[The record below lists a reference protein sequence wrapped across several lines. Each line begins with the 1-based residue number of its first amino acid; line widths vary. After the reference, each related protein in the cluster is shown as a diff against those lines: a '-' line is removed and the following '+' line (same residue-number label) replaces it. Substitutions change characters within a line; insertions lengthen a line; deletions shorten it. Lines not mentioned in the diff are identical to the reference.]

1 MWQQMKRDRQTTSV
15 WRRSG
20 SSTGSAQSD
29 QTAVSH
35 DAASTPVARQR
46 PLFRQ
51 EVLEFQQHNRQW
63 GRVVPLQPLS
73 TRLMVWCSAAAALGV
88 IAFLF
93 FAQYARKETA
103 AGYLAPASGTARV
116 FAPQAGTISAVYVG
130 QGDSV
135 EQGQPLLAVVT
146 SQVAT
151 SGEDVN
157 TTILNTLQQ
166 QKLALT
172 RQIAEE
178 VHRTA
183 FERQRLTAQVQEHE
197 SVLGEL
203 DAQMAVQRQRINI
216 LNKMVDAGA
225 QLRVKGLVSEVDQ
238 RHREEALLEQQQALI
253 QLAQQT
259 TARKGQLSEVRFNLE
274 QLPFTQGEK
283 MQALRNQL
291 SAAEERSAEVNGRS
305 AYIVRA
311 PIGGRISLLQAS
323 PGQTADPRRLQLQI
337 VPTTSPLQAQLF
349 IPVRAIG
356 FVEVGQDVRIL
367 FDAFPY
373 QRFGTYHGRI
383 VKVSQTVLL
392 DSDVEGPIKLKEP
405 AYSATVELDRP
416 DITAHGK
423 KIALQPDM
431 SLRADII
438 LEKRTLVDW
447 IFTPLRHIG
456 LEG

>member
-1 MWQQMKRDRQTTSV
+1 MAVADPTTVDDTSP
-15 WRRSG
+15 G
-20 SSTGSAQSD
+20 QKST
-29 QTAVSH
+29 
-35 DAASTPVARQR
+35 AASLPGRR

-51 EVLEFQQHNRQW
+51 EVIEFQQHNRQW

-73 TRLMVWCSAAAALGV
+73 TRLMVWCVAAAAVAV

-103 AGYLAPASGTARV
+103 AGYLAPVSGTARV
-116 FAPQAGTISAVYVG
+116 FAPQPGTISAVYVG

-135 EQGQPLLAVVT
+135 EKGQPLLAVVT
-146 SQVAT
+146 SQITT

-157 TTILNTLQQ
+157 AAILNTLQQ
-166 QKLALT
+166 QKQALT
-172 RQIAEE
+172 YQIAEE

-183 FERQRLTAQVQEHE
+183 SERQRLTAQIQEHE
-197 SVLGEL
+197 SVLGQI
-203 DAQMAVQRQRINI
+203 DAQVAVQRERISI
-216 LNKMVDAGA
+216 LEKVVWAGA
-225 QLRVKGLVSEVDQ
+225 QLRAKGLVSEVDQ
-238 RHREEALLEQQQALI
+238 RHREEALLEQRQALI
-253 QLAQQT
+253 SLNQQST
-259 TARKGQLSEVRFNLE
+259 QRRGQLSEVRFNLE
-274 QLPFTQGEK
+274 QLPFTQGDK
-283 MQALRNQL
+283 IQTLRNEL
-291 SAAEERSAEVNGRS
+291 SAAEQRIAEVNGRT

-323 PGQTADPRRLQLQI
+323 PGQAADPRRLQLEI
-337 VPTTSPLQAQLF
+337 LPNNSPLQAELF

-392 DSDVEGPIKLKEP
+392 DSDVDGPIRLKEP
-405 AYSATVELDRP
+405 AYTATVALDRP
-416 DITAHGK
+416 DVTAHGK
-423 KIALQPDM
+423 KIPLQPDM

-447 IFTPLRHIG
+447 IFAPLRHLR

>member
-1 MWQQMKRDRQTTSV
+1 MKRDQQRVSAWRKPDVQAGSTASGEAVRRPDDTGTT
-15 WRRSG
+15 
-20 SSTGSAQSD
+20 
-29 QTAVSH
+29 
-35 DAASTPVARQR
+35 VARQR

-51 EVLEFQQHNRQW
+51 EVIEFQQNNRQW

-73 TRLMVWCSAAAALGV
+73 TRLMVWCVAAAAAGV

-116 FAPQAGTISAVYVG
+116 FAPQPGTISAVYVA
-130 QGDSV
+130 QGDDV
-135 EQGQPLLAVVT
+135 AQGQPLLAVTT
-146 SQVAT
+146 SQVAA
-151 SGEDVN
+151 SGNDVN
-157 TTILNTLQQ
+157 ATILHTVRE
-166 QKLALT
+166 QKQALT
-172 RQIAEE
+172 YQIVEE
-178 VHRTA
+178 VHRT
-183 FERQRLTAQVQEHE
+183 ESEKLRLTKQLHEHE

-203 DAQMAVQRQRINI
+203 DAQMAVQRQRIGI
-216 LNKMVDAGA
+216 LGKMVEAGA

-238 RHREEALLEQQQALI
+238 RHREETLLEQQQALI
-253 QLAQQT
+253 QLMQQV
-259 TARKGQLSEVRFNLE
+259 TARQGQLSEVRFNLE

-283 MQALRNQL
+283 VQALRNQL
-291 SAAEERSAEVNGRS
+291 TTAEERIAEVDGRS

-311 PIGGRISLLQAS
+311 PIGGRVSLLQAS
-323 PGQTADPRRLQLQI
+323 AGQVADPRRLQLQI
-337 VPTTSPLQAQLF
+337 VPVSDKLQAELF
-349 IPVRAIG
+349 IPARAIG

-392 DSDVEGPIKLKEP
+392 DSDVAGPIKLKEP
-405 AYSATVELDRP
+405 AYTATVALDRS

-423 KIALQPDM
+423 KIQLQPDM

-438 LEKRTLVDW
+438 LEKRTL
-447 IFTPLRHIG
+447 
-456 LEG
+456 